1 MNGMMTVSKHD
12 LESKYGGCILKQT
25 ILVIDD
31 DQDLTLMLK
40 AQLERKNRRVV
51 LASSGREG
59 LQKAYQARPDLIIL
73 DIMMPGMDGWEV
85 CRRLRELSN
94 VPIIMLTAR
103 SMQADVV
110 KGLESGAD
118 DYVTKPFSAAEL
130 EARIQAVLRRIDN
143 AGNNSSSRSSFYTNG
158 YLTIDF
164 DRRLVKVCGKDIDL
178 TPTEFKLLSCLVR
191 NEGRVLPHRY
201 LLTEIWGPEYAE
213 EVDYIKLYIRY
224 LRLKIEEDPSNPI
237 YIQTEWGVGYRFSE
251 V

>member
-1 MNGMMTVSKHD
+1 MQ
-12 LESKYGGCILKQT
+12 QT

-31 DQDLTLMLK
+31 DPDLRLMLK
-40 AQLERKNRRVV
+40 AQLERRKHRVV
-51 LASSGREG
+51 VASSGRDG
-59 LQKAYQARPDLIIL
+59 LQKAYQARPDLVIL

-85 CRRLRELSN
+85 CRRLRELSS

-103 SMQADVV
+103 NMQGDVV

-118 DYVTKPFSAAEL
+118 DYLVKPFSTVEL
-130 EARIQAVLRRIDN
+130 DARIQAVLRRSGGSDG
-143 AGNNSSSRSSFYTNG
+143 AGISRTSFYSNG

-164 DRRLVKVCGKDIDL
+164 DRRIVKVENTSIDL

-201 LLTEIWGPEYAE
+201 LLTEVWGPEYAD
-213 EVDYIKLYIRY
+213 EVDYVKLYIRY
-224 LRLKIEEDPSNPI
+224 LRLKLEEDPSDPI
-237 YIQTEWGVGYRFSE
+237 YIQTEWGIGYRFSE

>member
-1 MNGMMTVSKHD
+1 VKR
-12 LESKYGGCILKQT
+12 I

-40 AQLERKNRRVV
+40 AQLERKNHRVV
-51 LASSGREG
+51 VASSGREG

-85 CRRLRELSN
+85 CRRLRELSD

-103 SMQADVV
+103 NMKGDVV

-118 DYVTKPFSAAEL
+118 DYITKPFSATEL
-130 EARIQAVLRRIDN
+130 EARIQAVLRRSGN
-143 AGNNSSSRSSFYTNG
+143 ANGYGKARSSFYSNG

-164 DRRLVKVCGKDIDL
+164 DRRIVKVCGESVDL

-201 LLTEIWGPEYAE
+201 LLTEVWGPEYAD
-213 EVDYIKLYIRY
+213 EVDYVKLYIRY
-224 LRLKIEEDPSNPI
+224 LRLKIEENPSDPV
-237 YIQTEWGVGYRFSE
+237 YIQTEWGIGYRFSE
-251 V
+251 I

>member
-1 MNGMMTVSKHD
+1 MQH
-12 LESKYGGCILKQT
+12 T

-31 DQDLTLMLK
+31 DPDLRLMLK
-40 AQLERKNRRVV
+40 AQLERKTYRVV
-51 LASSGREG
+51 LASSGRDG

-85 CRRLRELSN
+85 CQRLRELSS

-103 SMQADVV
+103 NMKGDVV

-118 DYVTKPFSAAEL
+118 DYLTKPFGGAEL
-130 EARIQAVLRRIDN
+130 DARIQAVLRRS
-143 AGNNSSSRSSFYTNG
+143 GNSNGMGRSRSSFYSNG

-164 DRRLVKVCGKDIDL
+164 DRRIVRVRGETVDL

-201 LLTEIWGPEYAE
+201 LLTEVWGPEYAD
-213 EVDYIKLYIRY
+213 EVDYVKLYIRY
-224 LRLKIEEDPSNPI
+224 LRLKIEEDPREPV

-251 V
+251 I

>member
-1 MNGMMTVSKHD
+1 
-12 LESKYGGCILKQT
+12 LKQT

-31 DQDLTLMLK
+31 DHDLTVMLT
-40 AQLERKNRRVV
+40 AQLERRNYRVV
-51 LASSGREG
+51 VAANGREG

-73 DIMMPGMDGWEV
+73 DIMMPEMDGWEV
-85 CRRLRELSN
+85 CQRLRELSN

-103 SMQADVV
+103 NIKGDIV

-118 DYVTKPFSAAEL
+118 DYLTKPFSAAEL
-130 EARIQAVLRRIDN
+130 EARIQAVLRRS
-143 AGNNSSSRSSFYTNG
+143 NSGDGKTKARSSFYSNG

-164 DRRLVKVCGKDIDL
+164 DRRTVKVQGEIIEL

-201 LLTEIWGPEYAE
+201 LLTEVWGPEYAD
-213 EVDYIKLYIRY
+213 EVDYVKLYIRY
-224 LRLKIEEDPSNPI
+224 LRLKIEEDPSEPV
-237 YIQTEWGVGYRFSE
+237 YIQTEWGIGYRFSE

>member
-1 MNGMMTVSKHD
+1 MQ
-12 LESKYGGCILKQT
+12 QT

-31 DQDLTLMLK
+31 DPDLRLMLK
-40 AQLERKNRRVV
+40 AQLERRKHRVV
-51 LASSGREG
+51 VASSGRDG
-59 LQKAYQARPDLIIL
+59 LQKAYQARPDLVIL

-85 CRRLRELSN
+85 CRRLRELSS

-103 SMQADVV
+103 NMQGDVV

-118 DYVTKPFSAAEL
+118 DYLVKPFSTAEL
-130 EARIQAVLRRIDN
+130 DARIQAVLRRSGSSDG
-143 AGNNSSSRSSFYTNG
+143 AGISRTSFYSNG

-164 DRRLVKVCGKDIDL
+164 DRRIVKVENTSIDL

-201 LLTEIWGPEYAE
+201 LLTEVWGPEYAD
-213 EVDYIKLYIRY
+213 EVDYVKLYIRY
-224 LRLKIEEDPSNPI
+224 LRLKLEEDPSDPI
-237 YIQTEWGVGYRFSE
+237 YIQTEWGIGYRFSE

>member
-1 MNGMMTVSKHD
+1 MRSFRH
-12 LESKYGGCILKQT
+12 T

-31 DQDLTLMLK
+31 DRDLTLMLK
-40 AQLERKNRRVV
+40 VLLERKSYRVV
-51 LASSGREG
+51 VALSGREG
-59 LQKAYQARPDLIIL
+59 LQKAYRKRPDLIIL

-103 SMQADVV
+103 TMKGDVV
-110 KGLESGAD
+110 KGLENGAD
-118 DYVTKPFSAAEL
+118 DYLTKPFSATEL
-130 EARIQAVLRRIDN
+130 DARIHAVLRRS
-143 AGNNSSSRSSFYTNG
+143 GNSNGRSGSPSSFYTNG

-164 DRRLVKVCGKDIDL
+164 DRRIVKVRGKNIDL

-201 LLTEIWGPEYAE
+201 LLTEVWGPDYAD
-213 EVDYIKLYIRY
+213 EVDYVKLYIRY
-224 LRLKIEEDPSNPI
+224 LRLKIEDDPSDPI
-237 YIQTEWGVGYRFSE
+237 CIQTEWGVGYRFSE

>member
-1 MNGMMTVSKHD
+1 
-12 LESKYGGCILKQT
+12 LKQT

-31 DQDLTLMLK
+31 DHDLTVMLT
-40 AQLERKNRRVV
+40 AQLERRNYRVV
-51 LASSGREG
+51 VASNGREG

-73 DIMMPGMDGWEV
+73 DIMMPEMDGWEV
-85 CRRLRELSN
+85 CQRLRELSN

-103 SMQADVV
+103 NIKGDIV

-118 DYVTKPFSAAEL
+118 DYLTKPFSAVEL
-130 EARIQAVLRRIDN
+130 EARIQAVLRRSDSTDGKTK
-143 AGNNSSSRSSFYTNG
+143 ARSSFYSNG

-164 DRRLVKVCGKDIDL
+164 DRRTVKVRGEIIEL

-201 LLTEIWGPEYAE
+201 LLTEVWGPEYAD
-213 EVDYIKLYIRY
+213 EVDYVKLYVRY
-224 LRLKIEEDPSNPI
+224 LRLKIEEDPSEPV